1 VPDPAGEAPDPA
13 PAVERGGPVGTGV
26 APVALGGG
34 ALGVLGIVVYLAIVL
49 AGGRHSLA
57 FNALEG
63 VTISSPRQSASA
75 ILDTDCSAGATTTV
89 RRDCKIVA
97 EVDSVQSY
105 WQGWFRSHGKPYR
118 QADTVFFSGLTGT
131 GCGPASSDVG
141 PFYCPSDGKVYID
154 LGFIQALDSK
164 FGAKGGPFAAA
175 YVLAHEYGHHV
186 QDLLGEL
193 KAGSHEPNGAL
204 RVELQAGCYAGV
216 WTHRAVTTGVIR
228 GVTHREIAE
237 GLAAAA
243 AVGAGRIQSEAEG
256 QVDAETWTQGSSA
269 ERQEWFLRGY
279 DSGDPADC
287 DTSSAAL

>member
-1 VPDPAGEAPDPA
+1 VPEPPGDAPGPASGS
-13 PAVERGGPVGTGV
+13 GV

-49 AGGRHSLA
+49 AGGRDNNA

-63 VTISSPRQSASA
+63 VTISSTRQSASA
-75 ILDTDCSAGATTTV
+75 VLDTDCATGATTTV
-89 RRDCKIVA
+89 RQDCKLVA
-97 EVDSVQSY
+97 EVHSVQSY
-105 WQGWFRSHGKPYR
+105 WQGWFRAHGKPYR
-118 QADTVFFSGLTGT
+118 QAGTVFFSGLAGT

-141 PFYCPSDGKVYID
+141 PFYCPADGRVYID
-154 LGFIQALDSK
+154 LGFIQALESK
-164 FGAKGGPFAAA
+164 FGAKGGPFAEA

-193 KAGSHEPNGAL
+193 KAGTHEPNGAV

-216 WTHRAVTTGVIR
+216 WTNHAVATGVIR
-228 GVTHREIAE
+228 ALTRREIAE

-243 AVGAGRIQSEAEG
+243 SVGAGRIQSEAGG
-256 QVDAETWTQGSSA
+256 QVDAETWTQGSGA

-279 DSGDPADC
+279 GSGDPEAC
-287 DTSSAAL
+287 DTSTGAL